1 MEWTSIYNKKKPF
14 NGSICAVIDSNKK
27 LSFAT
32 FKNGVFD
39 VQNVVRWVI
48 LPVIPVLNEEQ
59 EKLEK
64 YWESGRAHKDYLRI
78 IGPTYA
84 TVEGTIFSVLRNN
97 SFLEI
102 IKHTPPNAY
111 KILKKLAS
119 KTGIIHGEV
128 EGKNEKR

>member
-1 MEWTSIYNKKKPF
+1 MQWTSNYNKKRPSD
-14 NGSICAVIDSNKK
+14 GSICAVIDSNKK

-48 LPVIPVLNEEQ
+48 LPVVPVLNEEQ

-64 YWESGRAHKDYLRI
+64 YWESGRAHEDYLRI
-78 IGPTYA
+78 IGPTCA
-84 TVEGTIFSVLRNN
+84 TAEGAIFSIMRNN

-102 IKHTPPNAY
+102 IKQRPPNVY